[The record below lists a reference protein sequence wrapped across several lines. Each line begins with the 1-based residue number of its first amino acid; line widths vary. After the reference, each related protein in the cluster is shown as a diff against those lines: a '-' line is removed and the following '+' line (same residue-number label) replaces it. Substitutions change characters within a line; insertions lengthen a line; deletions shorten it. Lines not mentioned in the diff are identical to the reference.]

1 MYLLNTYYVNESAVD
16 DNHDFQ
22 YSRRLY
28 IDKCIINN
36 GIHHYIKIHND
47 SDGSNDSDDLIN
59 RYQLLEHTDEIIKDI
74 FYYNDEYNHQR
85 YITIITKLNYIEHEE
100 PVVTIAYFSDEY
112 GNRNTNNTII
122 CNYGNYL
129 LSTHY
134 SCIFDVNFQ
143 AYNIL
148 NDIYHESDNDEF
160 EIDINQII
168 QSNIDKI
175 NNLPIIRSDSKSI
188 NTDLCSI
195 CMDESNKDMISIKT
209 NCNHVFHKECLTSW
223 ITANFKNDSCPY
235 CRTKL

>member
-1 MYLLNTYYVNESAVD
+1 MHLLNTYYVNESDVD

-36 GIHHYIKIHND
+36 GIHQYIKIHT
-47 SDGSNDSDDLIN
+47 DSDDFIN
-59 RYQLLEHTDEIIKDI
+59 RYQLFEHTDEIIKDI

-85 YITIITKLNYIEHEE
+85 YITIITKLNYIENEE

-134 SCIFDVNFQ
+134 SSIFDVNFQ

-148 NDIYHESDNDEF
+148 NDIYNSSDNDFDEL

-175 NNLPIIRSDSKSI
+175 NNLPIIQSDSISI
-188 NTDLCSI
+188 NTDICSI

-235 CRTKL
+235 CRNKL